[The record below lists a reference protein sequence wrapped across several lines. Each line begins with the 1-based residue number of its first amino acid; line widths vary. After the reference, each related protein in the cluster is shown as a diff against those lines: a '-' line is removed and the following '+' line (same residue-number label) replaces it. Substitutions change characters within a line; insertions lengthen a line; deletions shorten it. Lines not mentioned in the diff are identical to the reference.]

1 MSKISIN
8 YNKEAI
14 KYINEAIEKYEDA
27 ISTIKKTNDNEK
39 TDEIIR
45 LINGNI
51 TGLIEL
57 KKRIS
62 GINDQIENKMNNS

>member
-57 KKRIS
+57 KKKIS